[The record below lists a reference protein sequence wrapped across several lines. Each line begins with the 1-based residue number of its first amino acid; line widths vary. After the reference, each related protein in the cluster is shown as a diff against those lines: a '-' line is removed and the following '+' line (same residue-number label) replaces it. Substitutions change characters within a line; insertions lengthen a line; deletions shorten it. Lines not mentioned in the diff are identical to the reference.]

1 MSKAGPPPVIGF
13 VACAAGGVETVR
25 TGYVE
30 PALARGWRV
39 AVTLTP
45 TAARW
50 LSDDGEIERLA
61 SATELPVRS
70 DSRLPREGRPHPP
83 ADCWV
88 VAPATAN
95 TVASLALGLAGN
107 QALTQVCEAIGS
119 RSTPVIVFPRVN
131 AGHAGQPAWSGHLAA
146 LRSVGVQLIYGDD
159 VWPLYPPRSGPPDR
173 ALPWPAILDATARAL
188 RKWQQTSPDS
198 LSG

>member
-1 MSKAGPPPVIGF
+1 MNTAGATPVVGF
-13 VACAAGGVETVR
+13 VACAAGGIETVR

-30 PALARGWRV
+30 PAIARGWRV

-45 TAARW
+45 TAAKW
-50 LSDDGEIERLA
+50 LDEEGEVERLA
-61 SATELPVRS
+61 SVTDLPVRS
-70 DSRLPREGRPHPP
+70 DPRLPRERRPHPP

-107 QALTQVCEAIGS
+107 QALTQLCEAIGA
-119 RSTPVIVFPRVN
+119 RSGPIIVFPRVN
-131 AGHAGQPAWSGHLAA
+131 AGHAGHPAWNSHLAA
-146 LRSVGVQLIYGDD
+146 LRSVGVRLIYGDD

-173 ALPWPAILDATARAL
+173 VLPWTTILEATARAL
-188 RKWQQTSPDS
+188 GEGRR
-198 LSG
+198 G